1 MFKNYKSS
9 YTTRTY
15 KGIKTMIFLENN
27 QDLISTKFYDAS
39 DGVWPGVAMLGLD
52 FQKSPRSSDFIWCA
66 YDRDSRP
73 KKARSARQEVDLQQV
88 YVRMEVGFKRFV
100 DQTVVLVRFWCD
112 CVASGQV
119 FVMVKGVFP
128 SCGRSSF
135 PFSR

>member
-1 MFKNYKSS
+1 
-9 YTTRTY
+9 
-15 KGIKTMIFLENN
+15 MIFLENN

-52 FQKSPRSSDFIWCA
+52 FQKSPSSDFIWRA
-66 YDRDSRP
+66 YDLLRLRRSRP

-100 DQTVVLVRFWCD
+100 DQTVALIRFWCD